1 MRTRST
7 TKTANT
13 NSTLSKRKQD
23 DSDCASSDDLKANI
37 KRKTPRISSAITKKV
52 TDKKV
57 PNSIKKENINE
68 VVDSKTESAEE
79 TTVSSPPSTNKL
91 SEKKFAAWSQH
102 AQSSPYPDFL
112 RPTHDECQ
120 VAYDILEGLHGDVI
134 RGVFADPDAP
144 AQEYPYVMDALVV
157 AALSQAT
164 SWNNA
169 KRAMKHMKD
178 VYGSPFNY
186 KAIVEGGMEKL
197 VDALRPGGMQNKK
210 AKILMQLLDDV
221 KTRHGKW
228 DLQHLFNASDEE
240 VVKEVVSYWGL
251 GPKCAF
257 CLMSICL
264 KRDTFAVD
272 THIYRITGLWGWRP
286 RDASRELAQ
295 AHLDARIPNELKF
308 GLHYQFIVHGQK
320 CPVCRGNGDS
330 KAVCEYRVRLRQREG
345 TREDMANS

>member
-1 MRTRST
+1 MRTRSSS
-7 TKTANT
+7 KTAT
-13 NSTLSKRKQD
+13 ATSIVSKRKYSDPD
-23 DSDCASSDDLKANI
+23 DTSDELKVKV
-37 KRKTPRISSAITKKV
+37 KRKAPQKPSSTTRKTGSKEAPKSRKDEKV
-52 TDKKV
+52 EKTNGIDKG
-57 PNSIKKENINE
+57 
-68 VVDSKTESAEE
+68 SAEDHS
-79 TTVSSPPSTNKL
+79 TSSPPSTQKL

-102 AQSSPYPDFL
+102 AKSSPYPDFV
-112 RPTHDECQ
+112 RPTRDECQ
-120 VAYDILEGLHGDVI
+120 VAYDILEELHGDVI
-134 RGVFADPDAP
+134 REVFADPDAP

-169 KRAMKHMKD
+169 KRAMKNM
-178 VYGSPFNY
+178 

-197 VDALRPGGMQNKK
+197 VDALRPGGMQNRK
-210 AKILMQLLDDV
+210 AKILMQLLNDIRD
-221 KTRHGKW
+221 RHGKW
-228 DLQHLFNASDEE
+228 DLQHLFNASDED

-264 KRDTFAVD
+264 NRDAFAVD
-272 THIYRITGLWGWRP
+272 THIHRITGLWGWRP
-286 RDASRELAQ
+286 RDASKELAQ

-330 KAVCEYRVRLRQREG
+330 NAVCVYRTALREREG
-345 TREDMANS
+345 VNGGSGRKR

>member
-1 MRTRST
+1 M
-7 TKTANT
+7 
-13 NSTLSKRKQD
+13 KRKNENGLLDFKTKPTD
-23 DSDCASSDDLKANI
+23 DKL
-37 KRKTPRISSAITKKV
+37 
-52 TDKKV
+52 
-57 PNSIKKENINE
+57 
-68 VVDSKTESAEE
+68 VD
-79 TTVSSPPSTNKL
+79 SPPSAKKF
-91 SEKKFAAWSQH
+91 SEKRFAAWSQH

-112 RPTHDECQ
+112 RPTHDECR
-120 VAYDILEGLHGDVI
+120 VAYNILEGLHGDVI
-134 RGVFADPDAP
+134 REVFADPDAP

-164 SWNNA
+164 TWNNA
-169 KRAMKHMKD
+169 KRAMKNMKG
-178 VYGSPFNY
+178 VYGSPSNY
-186 KAIVEGGMEKL
+186 EAIVEGGMEKL

-228 DLQHLFNASDEE
+228 DLQHLFNATDEE
-240 VVKEVVSYWGL
+240 VVEEVVSYWGL
-251 GPKCAF
+251 GTKCAF

-264 KRDTFAVD
+264 KRDAFAVD

-320 CPVCRGNGDS
+320 CSVCRGNGDGR
-330 KAVCEYRVRLRQREG
+330 AVCEYRVLLQQR
-345 TREDMANS
+345 RDSKEDMANL